1 MGEMLIGIKRKKKGA
16 QAAAPGLAQ
25 PAMGQRE
32 ADGASADAIADDA
45 VGLTPAAAQA
55 IIDKAAAEARPRP
68 LLRIGIRG
76 GGCSGLT
83 YHFGLEDEAKE
94 RDQLFVGTTA
104 RGAEAT
110 VCIDPKSLQYLGG
123 TLLDFE
129 EALGASSF
137 RMRNPHVKS
146 ACSCGDSF
154 SI

>member
-1 MGEMLIGIKRKKKGA
+1 MGEMLIGIKRKKKGD
-16 QAAAPGLAQ
+16 APA
-25 PAMGQRE
+25 PAPTFTPV
-32 ADGASADAIADDA
+32 ADDA

-55 IIDKAAAEARPRP
+55 IIDKAKEEGRERP

-83 YHFGLEDEAKE
+83 YHFGLEDSVKD
-94 RDQLFVGTTA
+94 RDRLFS
-104 RGAEAT
+104 AESPAGEQAEIC
-110 VCIDPKSLQYLGG
+110 VDPKSLQYLGG

-129 EALGASSF
+129 EALGTSSF

-154 SI
+154 SV

>member
-1 MGEMLIGIKRKKKGA
+1 MGEMLIGIKRKKKG
-16 QAAAPGLAQ
+16 
-25 PAMGQRE
+25 
-32 ADGASADAIADDA
+32 DASAMPAPAFEQVGEDA

-55 IIDKAAAEARPRP
+55 IIDKAKDEGRDRP

-83 YHFGLEDEAKE
+83 YHFGLEDAAKE
-94 RDQLFVGTTA
+94 RDLLFAAQSPAGQTA
-104 RGAEAT
+104 EIC
-110 VCIDPKSLQYLGG
+110 VDPKSLQYLGG

-154 SI
+154 SV